1 LERYYFAKVSI
12 ASDASNVRESFISRP
27 AALALA
33 DEDTQDA
40 NDSVV
45 SPVVTLPAIT
55 FDSSIQDM
63 VLLGKKMSQWLKQ
76 AIGMCSTMA
85 WLCLLNNITL

>member
-1 LERYYFAKVSI
+1 LEWDCFAKVPI
-12 ASDASNVRESFISRP
+12 ASDASKVRESFISRP

-33 DEDTQDA
+33 DEDTQDI

-45 SPVVTLPAIT
+45 SVTLPPIT

-76 AIGMCSTMA
+76 AIGMCSLMA
-85 WLCLLNNITL
+85 WLYLINNITL